1 MNMDLDFAELFAAQ
15 QQDVLPSRDFARNHV
30 YAPLKR
36 VVDALNNS
44 ETKLNAVDVFKT
56 ITVGQETVRV
66 RCSLVTPLSLH
77 RLESIGGMQ
86 KDIQENAPQNCT
98 LTTIVYEPQERR
110 FAWSVEF
117 QFDAATRRR
126 LLDADAAAGAA
137 ASAATRSGAST
148 APNVEAES
156 LAMPPDSQQEKERL
170 LRERRALEEASRI
183 AEVTI
188 RNDRTEKEIRRIT
201 SARSG
206 GGSGGGGDD
215 GGGGGGGKSLIRRT
229 TTVAPAKQ
237 IVVKGK
243 RSSASPAGSISKKG
257 THTKAKLDEEMPT
270 LIRPAKPPS
279 LLALPIPFL
288 NKLLCFIGGVDS
300 EGSNLADA
308 DYAKSHAYDTDLFVQ
323 TN

>member
-86 KDIQENAPQNCT
+86 KDIQENAPSNCT

-148 APNVEAES
+148 APSVEAES
-156 LAMPPDSQQEKERL
+156 LAMPPDSQQDKERL

-206 GGSGGGGDD
+206 GGVGDD
-215 GGGGGGGKSLIRRT
+215 GDGGGKSLIRRT

-243 RSSASPAGSISKKG
+243 RSPAGSISKKG